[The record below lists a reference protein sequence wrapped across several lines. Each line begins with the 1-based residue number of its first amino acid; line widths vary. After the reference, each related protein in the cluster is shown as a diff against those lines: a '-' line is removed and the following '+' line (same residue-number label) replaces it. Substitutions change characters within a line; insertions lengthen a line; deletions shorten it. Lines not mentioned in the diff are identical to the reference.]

1 MNFKSF
7 VPAPARR
14 YIEETIRGCPDNDG
28 LEKVLADANQRL
40 SEISVSLQ
48 KKLQNDGILNSDD
61 LKNKNMAEAYRDQ
74 CAGDIAFLHRLG
86 SDLRMEAAYQGLEDV
101 FTNDN
106 QWRRFLHSC
115 WGARINFHNYRERI
129 ANATDLSKEI
139 AEQADALAL
148 KIRELDQVPT
158 DLPLELY
165 SIQALLRQTDNH
177 SVSDRNLEMWR
188 IHRGVILGD
197 QPPEDLEDTRLG
209 QRDTLIEKA
218 CPENEGEGSEAIS
231 ASEIDQYRS
240 SVRYAWGLAPDFASL
255 LFKVAEIMKD
265 FSPEEH
271 GYIGAGVALRES
283 NEKTAYIRA
292 LYSLLS
298 DGCGIEMS
306 LPVRKAIAS
315 ITTIAL
321 DQRDIEATLDDVTKA
336 INSYEAKK
344 AR

>member
-7 VPAPARR
+7 VPPPARR
-14 YIEETIRGCPDNDG
+14 YIEETIQGSPNNDG
-28 LEKVLADANQRL
+28 LKKVLANADQRL

-61 LKNKNMAEAYRDQ
+61 LKKKNMAEAYRDQ
-74 CAGDIAFLHRLG
+74 CAGDIAFLERLG
-86 SDLRMEAAYQGLEDV
+86 SDLRMEAAYQELEGI
-101 FTNDN
+101 FTAENE
-106 QWRRFLHSC
+106 WRRFLYSC

-209 QRDTLIEKA
+209 QRDTLIEKG
-218 CPENEGEGSEAIS
+218 CPENEGEGSETIS
-231 ASEIDQYRS
+231 ASEIHQYRS
-240 SVRYAWGLAPDFASL
+240 NVRYAWGLAPDFASL

-265 FSPEEH
+265 FSPKEH
-271 GYIGAGVALRES
+271 GYIGAGVASRES

-298 DGCGIEMS
+298 DGCRIEMS
-306 LPVRKAIAS
+306 LSVRKAIAS

-321 DQRDIEATLDDVTKA
+321 DHRDIEATLDDVTKA
-336 INSYEAKK
+336 ISYYEASI

>member
-40 SEISVSLQ
+40 SVISVSLQ
-48 KKLQNDGILNSDD
+48 KKLQDDGILNSDD
-61 LKNKNMAEAYRDQ
+61 LKKKNMAQAYRDQ

-86 SDLRMEAAYQGLEDV
+86 SDLRMEAAYQGLEGV

-115 WGARINFHNYRERI
+115 WGVRIDFHKYRERI

-139 AEQADALAL
+139 AEQAETLAL
-148 KIRELDQVPT
+148 KIRAVDQVST
-158 DLPLELY
+158 DLPLELH
-165 SIQALLRQTDNH
+165 SIQALLRQTENH
-177 SVSDRNLEMWR
+177 SLFDRNLEMWR
-188 IHRGVILGD
+188 IHRGVVLGD
-197 QPPEDLEDTRLG
+197 QPPEVIDETRLG
-209 QRDTLIEKA
+209 QKDILIENLIVKT
-218 CPENEGEGSEAIS
+218 EETGNGKTS
-231 ASEIDQYRS
+231 ASEIDQYLS

-271 GYIGAGVALRES
+271 GYIGAGLASRES
-283 NEKTAYIRA
+283 NKKTAYIRA
-292 LYSLLS
+292 LYSHLS

-321 DQRDIEATLDDVTKA
+321 DHRDIEATLDDVTKA
-336 INSYEAKK
+336 ISSHEAKK

>member
-7 VPAPARR
+7 VPPPARR
-14 YIEETIRGCPDNDG
+14 YVEETIQGSPDNDG
-28 LEKVLADANQRL
+28 LKKVLANANQRL
-40 SEISVSLQ
+40 SEVSVFLQ
-48 KKLQNDGILNSDD
+48 KKLRNDGILNSDD
-61 LKNKNMAEAYRDQ
+61 IKKKNMAEAYRDQ
-74 CAGDIAFLHRLG
+74 CAGDIAFLERLG
-86 SDLRMEAAYQGLEDV
+86 SDLRMEAAYQELEGI
-101 FTNDN
+101 FTAENE
-106 QWRRFLHSC
+106 WRRFLHSC

-139 AEQADALAL
+139 AEQAEALAL
-148 KIRELDQVPT
+148 KMRTLDQVST
-158 DLPLELY
+158 DLPLELH
-165 SIQALLRQTDNH
+165 SIQALLRQTENH
-177 SVSDRNLEMWR
+177 SLFDRNLEMWR
-188 IHRGVILGD
+188 IHRGVVLGD
-197 QPPEDLEDTRLG
+197 QPSEDLQDTRLG
-209 QRDTLIEKA
+209 QRDTSIEKVVVGNEKTGD
-218 CPENEGEGSEAIS
+218 ENTSV
-231 ASEIDQYRS
+231 SEIDQYLS

-271 GYIGAGVALRES
+271 GYIGAGLASRES

-306 LPVRKAIAS
+306 LPVRKAVAS

-321 DQRDIEATLDDVTKA
+321 DHRDIEATLDDVTKA
-336 INSYEAKK
+336 ISSYEAKK